1 VRRRLRWLI
10 GALVVVVVLAAGLF
24 AWYIFGSNVP
34 AKPKLHASSNT
45 IGGPR
50 SPVGSWHVVR
60 GKNVFVGYRIK
71 ELFGDAL
78 LKRDAVGRAGAVNGR
93 LTIAG
98 DRVTAATVGVE
109 MNDLGSDR
117 DARDAYVRDTTLET
131 AKFPTAR
138 FTLTKPIA
146 LPAAVTRGKVLHG
159 LRATGRMLLH
169 GVTRP
174 MTFVLDGRWNGRTID
189 VVGSAPIIL
198 RDYGIEPPDTVI
210 ASVDD
215 NGTVEHDLTLA
226 PGG

>member
-1 VRRRLRWLI
+1 MRRRLRWLI
-10 GALVVVVVLAAGLF
+10 GALVVMVLLGAGLV
-24 AWYIFGSNVP
+24 AWYIVGSRVP
-34 AKPKLHASSNT
+34 AKPKLDSSSNT
-45 IGGPR
+45 SGGPS
-50 SPVGSWHVVR
+50 SPVGAWHVVR

-98 DRVTAATVGVE
+98 DRVTAAAVIVE
-109 MNDLGSDR
+109 LDDLGSDR

-174 MTFVLDGRWNGRTID
+174 ITFILDGRWNGRTID
-189 VVGSAPIIL
+189 VVGSAPIVL

-215 NGTVEHDLTLA
+215 NGTVELDLTFA